1 MVWYHRIDYL
11 DERKEEQ
18 KEKAKKT
25 AWWPHL
31 LLFFI

>member
-11 DERKEEQ
+11 DECEEEQ
-18 KEKAKKT
+18 KEKAEKT
-25 AWWPHL
+25 AWWPRL